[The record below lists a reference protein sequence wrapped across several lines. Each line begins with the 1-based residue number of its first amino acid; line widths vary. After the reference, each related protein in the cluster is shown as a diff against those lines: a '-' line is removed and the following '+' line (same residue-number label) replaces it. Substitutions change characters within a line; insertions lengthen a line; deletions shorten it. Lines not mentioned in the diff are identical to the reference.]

1 MKKND
6 DWFIVKNVSE
16 FIDASRKIVFNN
28 FGKSTGTDDQDN
40 IDNILN
46 DISEE
51 DQQELNKVLSFKEAS
66 SITKPFLK
74 KQKNKRDDSIR
85 YLVSE
90 SSYLQIIEAL
100 NNRLVSNILNSLVN
114 KGLIETSF
122 DEKSNDFVFWVN
134 NDDSKNKKTETD

>member
-1 MKKND
+1 MNKNN
-6 DWFIVKNVSE
+6 DWFIIKDLSE

-28 FGKSTGTDDQDN
+28 FGKSTDVDNQNN
-40 IDNILN
+40 IDNMIDDLTK
-46 DISEE
+46 E
-51 DQQELNKVLSFKEAS
+51 DQEELDKVLSLKEAS
-66 SITKPFLK
+66 SITKSFLK
-74 KQKNKRDDSIR
+74 KQKNKRDNSIR
-85 YLVSE
+85 YLVNE
-90 SSYLQIIEAL
+90 SSYFNIIEAL